1 MGITPADYNNQNMLP
16 GRDMED
22 DEEGS
27 DDEEG
32 DEFDSEYGR
41 SGGGQDGGANVEM
54 ALKKR
59 RRKKKKKKKKK
70 VEMEDPSLREHL
82 LAGAYGG
89 VAKPKPKR
97 IGVKYTIDLTS
108 GLRDIATTGSAFM
121 RKDELGGRG
130 MIGSQSGI
138 MGGGAD
144 SSKGRKMS
152 NIMRS
157 HRKIDDLGSAIG
169 SKKSRHFGESTSKL
183 LNPQQRE
190 DQLKK
195 EYMEQI
201 AKKKA
206 AKRAKVAGKIS
217 KDADFEKMFGK
228 DIDEFLEDSEFDIE
242 SIDKMS
248 QFSKGSKGT
257 IRSAAQAGRLRGLEK
272 LYLQRIDTSMNKN
285 AMKNTG
291 GIMKPKKDKFR
302 DTDGGE
308 GPGDQET

>member
-22 DEEGS
+22 EEDGS

-41 SGGGQDGGANVEM
+41 IGGGADGQGNAVEM

-108 GLRDIATTGSAFM
+108 GLRDIATPGSAFM
-121 RKDELGGRG
+121 RGEGTGGRKG

-138 MGGGAD
+138 MGGAD

-152 NIMRS
+152 NVMKS
-157 HRKIDDLGSAIG
+157 HGRIDDLGSAIG

-183 LNPQQRE
+183 LNP
-190 DQLKK
+190 
-195 EYMEQI
+195 
-201 AKKKA
+201 
-206 AKRAKVAGKIS
+206 
-217 KDADFEKMFGK
+217 
-228 DIDEFLEDSEFDIE
+228 
-242 SIDKMS
+242 
-248 QFSKGSKGT
+248 
-257 IRSAAQAGRLRGLEK
+257 
-272 LYLQRIDTSMNKN
+272 
-285 AMKNTG
+285 
-291 GIMKPKKDKFR
+291 
-302 DTDGGE
+302 
-308 GPGDQET
+308 

>member
-1 MGITPADYNNQNMLP
+1 LIDEYGNIINKHGKLVFEFEILDNENDIPRVFRSGLLKSDTASSLSRLMSEIGREPASEAGAEERASGATSDGGDMGITPADYNNQNMLP

-22 DEEGS
+22 EEEGS
-27 DDEEG
+27 DEEDG

-41 SGGGQDGGANVEM
+41 IGGGQAEGAGVEM

-108 GLRDIATTGSAFM
+108 GLRDIATPGSAFM
-121 RKDELGGRG
+121 RDGKRG

-138 MGGGAD
+138 MNAGGAD

-152 NIMRS
+152 NVMRS
-157 HRKIDDLGSAIG
+157 QRFDDLGSAVG

-183 LNPQQRE
+183 LNP
-190 DQLKK
+190 
-195 EYMEQI
+195 
-201 AKKKA
+201 
-206 AKRAKVAGKIS
+206 
-217 KDADFEKMFGK
+217 
-228 DIDEFLEDSEFDIE
+228 
-242 SIDKMS
+242 
-248 QFSKGSKGT
+248 
-257 IRSAAQAGRLRGLEK
+257 
-272 LYLQRIDTSMNKN
+272 
-285 AMKNTG
+285 
-291 GIMKPKKDKFR
+291 
-302 DTDGGE
+302 
-308 GPGDQET
+308 